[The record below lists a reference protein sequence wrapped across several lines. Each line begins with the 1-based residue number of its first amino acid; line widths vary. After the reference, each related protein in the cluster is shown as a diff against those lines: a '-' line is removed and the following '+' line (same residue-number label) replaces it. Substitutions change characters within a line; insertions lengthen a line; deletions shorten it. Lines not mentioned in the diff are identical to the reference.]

1 MPLND
6 TYIKNLKPAEKAQ
19 KHFDG
24 GGLFLF
30 VPTSG
35 SKLWRMAYRFN
46 GKSKLLSFGDYPTV
60 SLKEARERRD
70 DAKRLLA
77 QGEDPAEHKRQ
88 IKMARLRAEN
98 ESFRQIACEWH
109 QTRLA
114 DFTDKHRGTVMYRL
128 EKYIFPQIG
137 RVHIAKLETPDILA
151 VVKPIEQRG
160 NFETS
165 RRLLQIIGQVFRYA
179 VATGRAKHDITADM
193 KGALRPRKVTHR
205 AAVLSPEEV
214 GRLLQNIDE
223 YQGYYPLVCALKLA
237 PHVFTRPTEL
247 RCAQWSEVDFDKEEW
262 RIPAE
267 RMKMRQPHIVPL
279 SDQAIDI
286 LLNLKDATG
295 DGKFL
300 FPSTRTASRPISD
313 VTMLNALRR
322 MGYQKEEMSVHGFR
336 SIASTLLNE
345 LGYNRDWIERQLA
358 HGERNGVRAAYN
370 HAEYLSE
377 RRKMMQEWSDYL
389 LRLKHQAALS
399 ERTA

>member
-247 RCAQWSEVDFDKEEW
+247 RCAQWSEVDFDKGEW

-370 HAEYLSE
+370 HAEYLPE
-377 RRKMMQEWSDYL
+377 RRKMMQEWSEYL
-389 LRLKHQAALS
+389 LRLKRQAAHS

>member
-60 SLKEARERRD
+60 TLKEARERRD

-88 IKMARLRAEN
+88 IKMARLWAEN

-137 RVHIAKLETPDILA
+137 RVHIAKRETPDILA

-262 RIPAE
+262 RIPAGLTAKKRVGE
-267 RMKMRQPHIVPL
+267 TTNMLDIVT
-279 SDQAIDI
+279 S
-286 LLNLKDATG
+286 
-295 DGKFL
+295 
-300 FPSTRTASRPISD
+300 
-313 VTMLNALRR
+313 M
-322 MGYQKEEMSVHGFR
+322 
-336 SIASTLLNE
+336 
-345 LGYNRDWIERQLA
+345 QLA
-358 HGERNGVRAAYN
+358 HKVIRV
-370 HAEYLSE
+370 
-377 RRKMMQEWSDYL
+377 
-389 LRLKHQAALS
+389 
-399 ERTA
+399 

>member
-286 LLNLKDATG
+286 LLNLKEFTG
-295 DGKFL
+295 DGKYL
-300 FPSTRTASRPISD
+300 FPSTRTTTRPISD

-358 HGERNGVRAAYN
+358 HGDRNGVRAAYN
-370 HAEYLSE
+370 HAEYLPE
-377 RRKMMQEWSDYL
+377 RRKMMQEWSEYL
-389 LRLKHQAALS
+389 LSLK
-399 ERTA
+399 ERATPAGKLD

>member
-205 AAVLSPEEV
+205 AAVLSPEGV

-370 HAEYLSE
+370 HAEYLPE
-377 RRKMMQEWSDYL
+377 RRKMMQEWSDLPIATEAPGY
-389 LRLKHQAALS
+389 
-399 ERTA
+399 TF

>member
-77 QGEDPAEHKRQ
+77 QGEDPVEHKRQ

-237 PHVFTRPTEL
+237 PLVFTRPTEL

-300 FPSTRTASRPISD
+300 FPSTRMASRPISD

-370 HAEYLSE
+370 HAEYLPE
-377 RRKMMQEWSDYL
+377 RRKMMQEWSEYL
-389 LRLKHQAALS
+389 LSLK
-399 ERTA
+399 ERATPTGKSD

>member
-98 ESFRQIACEWH
+98 ESFHQIACEWH

-370 HAEYLSE
+370 HAEYLPE
-377 RRKMMQEWSDYL
+377 RRKMMQEWSEYL
-389 LRLKHQAALS
+389 LSLK
-399 ERTA
+399 ERATPAGKLD

>member
-137 RVHIAKLETPDILA
+137 RVHIAKLETPDIVA

-370 HAEYLSE
+370 HAEYLPE

-389 LRLKHQAALS
+389 LRLKHQATLS

>member
-286 LLNLKDATG
+286 LLNLKEATG

-370 HAEYLSE
+370 HAEYLPE
-377 RRKMMQEWSDYL
+377 RRKMMQEWSEYL
-389 LRLKHQAALS
+389 LSLK
-399 ERTA
+399 ERATPTGKSD